1 MSDQRPRSE
10 FADVDQANVPE
21 SYVQLLD
28 VQRSIPF
35 VQMYKQRA
43 RNMLDL
49 QPGQQVLDV
58 GAGTGE
64 DALEMARLVAPTGQV
79 VGMDFSQTMV
89 NVAQQCHE
97 ASNLPLR
104 FTQGDAHH
112 LPFANNI
119 FDRCYADKTF

>member
-1 MSDQRPRSE
+1 MSDQRPSSE
-10 FADVDQANVPE
+10 FADVDQANVSE

-79 VGMDFSQTMV
+79 VGMDFSQTMG
-89 NVAQQCHE
+89 NVAQQRHE

-104 FTQGDAHH
+104 FTHDNAHH
-112 LPFANNI
+112 LPVAS
-119 FDRCYADKTF
+119 TTLH